1 MSGMYSVGIS
11 YAGRVIT
18 KLFFIQVLRMSGMY
32 SVGISYAGRVITKLF
47 FIQVLRMS
55 GMYSVGMS
63 YAGTG
68 NNKAILYP
76 GVENVWNV

>member
-1 MSGMYSVGIS
+1 MWVCPMQ
-11 YAGRVIT
+11 GRVIT

-32 SVGISYAGRVITKLF
+32 SVGISYAG
-47 FIQVLRMS
+47 
-55 GMYSVGMS
+55 
-63 YAGTG
+63 TG

>member
-1 MSGMYSVGIS
+1 
-11 YAGRVIT
+11 
-18 KLFFIQVLRMSGMY
+18 MSGMY

-68 NNKAILYP
+68 NNKAIRRLLHVAVSNILAEMIGRCSWP
-76 GVENVWNV
+76 AHMSITNAHLS